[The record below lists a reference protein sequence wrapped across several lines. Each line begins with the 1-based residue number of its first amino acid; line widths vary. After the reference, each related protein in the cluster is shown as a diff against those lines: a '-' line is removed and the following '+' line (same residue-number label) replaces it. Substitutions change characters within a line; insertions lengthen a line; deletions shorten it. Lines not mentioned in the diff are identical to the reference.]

1 MAVQQAVQPAQE
13 GSVMFQQPGPGAETT
28 SFRTWASVD
37 VVVKLQVTDAQVA
50 DQEIGDFIQ
59 VLDRRRMPQ
68 VKVVPAVL
76 HHPLARPGEEGVG
89 WELVSYG
96 AAHPDHFR
104 FQPQAGHHPLGSDAV
119 EHLAEA
125 TWEAGG

>member
-1 MAVQQAVQPAQE
+1 MRSFQGERRMAVQQAVQPAQE

-50 DQEIGDFIQ
+50 DQEIGDFVQ

-76 HHPLARPGEEGVG
+76 HHPLAGPRG
-89 WELVSYG
+89 G
-96 AAHPDHFR
+96 AGRHLPR
-104 FQPQAGHHPLGSDAV
+104 DAQ
-119 EHLAEA
+119 LRRRTRRAPA
-125 TWEAGG
+125 TTTPT